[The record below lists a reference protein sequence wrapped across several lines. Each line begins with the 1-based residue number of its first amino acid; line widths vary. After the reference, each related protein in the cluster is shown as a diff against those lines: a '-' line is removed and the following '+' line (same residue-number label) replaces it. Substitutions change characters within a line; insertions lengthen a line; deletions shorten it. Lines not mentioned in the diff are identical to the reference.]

1 MLDRPPLTDTAIA
14 AALRDHYG
22 IETTTLEFLA
32 LGHDANA
39 WTVRGRGGSQN
50 AEDVF
55 VKIRRAIDP
64 ARLSAIRFLKDSG
77 LDEAVA
83 PLATHHGD
91 LSTQLDGLFL
101 VVYPFLDAPIAAD
114 AGLTDEQWVAYG
126 DVVGRLH
133 RTVLPRAIR
142 DALPAEDFVPKAFAG
157 LGPVQAAVDE
167 DASDD
172 PTRREQ
178 AAQWRAHQ
186 AEIDAVVR
194 LATKLSAVLRERVG
208 EADASAATFVPCH
221 GDVHTHN
228 VLVDPSGSLHVVD
241 WDELSMAPPERD
253 LMFVLGSPIGLAP
266 GEREAGL
273 FLRGYGPIE
282 VDPVR
287 LAYYHADW
295 AIQDLVGHAERVL
308 VTDFGPASRAEAL
321 RIFDSIFD
329 PGGEVEVALAR
340 GADF

>member
-1 MLDRPPLTDTAIA
+1 VLDRPPLTEAAIA
-14 AALRDHYG
+14 AALRERYG
-22 IETTTLEFLA
+22 IEATTLEFLA
-32 LGHDANA
+32 LGHDPNA
-39 WTVRGRGGSQN
+39 WTFRGRGGSRG
-50 AEDVF
+50 DVF

-64 ARLSAIRFLKDSG
+64 ARLAAVRFLKDSG
-77 LDEAVA
+77 IDEVVA
-83 PLATHHGD
+83 PLATNRGD
-91 LSTQLDGLFL
+91 LSTQVDGLFL
-101 VVYPFLDAPIAAD
+101 VVYPFVDAPIAAD

-133 RTVLPRAIR
+133 RTVLPREIR
-142 DALPAEDFVPKAFAG
+142 DALPAEDFLPKAFSG

-172 PTRREQ
+172 QTRREQ

-186 AEIDAVVR
+186 EEIDAVVR
-194 LATKLSAVLRERVG
+194 RASELSAMLRERVG
-208 EADASAATFVPCH
+208 EAGANAASFVPCH

-273 FLRGYGPIE
+273 FLQGYGRIE
-282 VDPVR
+282 IDPVR

-295 AIQDLVGHAERVL
+295 AIQDLVGYAERVL
-308 VTDFGPASRAEAL
+308 VTDLGPESRAEAL
-321 RIFDSIFD
+321 RIFMSIFD
-329 PGGEVEVALAR
+329 PGGEVEVALR
-340 GADF
+340 SDVGAD